1 VTAGIAGAWILT
13 RLIATLLYH
22 VSPTDPSIFAAVA
35 ASLPS
40 AAVIAILVPARRA
53 THIDPV
59 EALRRE

>member
-1 VTAGIAGAWILT
+1 
-13 RLIATLLYH
+13 LLYH

-40 AAVIAILVPARRA
+40 AAVITILVPARRA